1 MRHLILF
8 AHVALH
14 TVALA
19 DTADEPSRIP
29 CPFASGASSFDD
41 WSDAVPRGFHLD
53 EHIKTHEQFASR
65 DLLELL
71 EGGHL
76 YAPDDQHAPAEVNE
90 DESAEEASRAL
101 KRKGREGGTRARK
114 NNESRQD
121 SVPNKGSEGG
131 TRGRKKKKTKKTN
144 LQKNKPNR
152 QKQKNGKR
160 NKNGKTKRGKKTSKR
175 GKRGSGLGSSS
186 TTTRCFS
193 NR

>member
-19 DTADEPSRIP
+19 DTAADEPSRIP

-53 EHIKTHEQFASR
+53 EHIKTHEQYASQ

-90 DESAEEASRAL
+90 DESAEVASRAL

-131 TRGRKKKKTKKTN
+131 TRGRKKTKKTN
-144 LQKNKPNR
+144 LQKNKPN
-152 QKQKNGKR
+152 KQKNGKR